1 MLPDSLV
8 IAAGR
13 LGSLRKN
20 GGAESAARLILS
32 RISAPS
38 PSPRDV
44 LQSVIV
50 LEAEGLLSF
59 TKPSHHE
66 ITDRILRGGAFPES
80 GRIPVDWKNPVEAL
94 RVIELAIVQAQ
105 SIAES
110 FEAKGGFCV
119 NIFSDSYPG
128 KLRLMEKQ
136 RFSKSGKELS
146 PEHDA
151 PDVLFCMGER
161 SLIVKSMLGITGSA
175 YPSEEGRVS
184 SYYIGRAAGRAGVP
198 VLSLL
203 SRGSPEAA
211 LAGALDAGGR
221 GIAVLGSGLSSV
233 PHGAM
238 HDLAERILESGGLL
252 VSEYLPGTSFAAFQ
266 LTAENRI
273 IGTLPSALVITE
285 TPSGGEPFH
294 AARRCAAAGVRLYAV
309 SFRGEALRS
318 RPVSAGNLELIRDM
332 GASPLTSG
340 TLPDLI
346 SFCRR

>member
-1 MLPDSLV
+1 
-8 IAAGR
+8 
-13 LGSLRKN
+13 
-20 GGAESAARLILS
+20 
-32 RISAPS
+32 
-38 PSPRDV
+38 
-44 LQSVIV
+44 
-50 LEAEGLLSF
+50 
-59 TKPSHHE
+59 
-66 ITDRILRGGAFPES
+66 
-80 GRIPVDWKNPVEAL
+80 
-94 RVIELAIVQAQ
+94 
-105 SIAES
+105 
-110 FEAKGGFCV
+110 
-119 NIFSDSYPG
+119 
-128 KLRLMEKQ
+128 MEKQ

-211 LAGALDAGGR
+211 LTGALDAGGPV
-221 GIAVLGSGLSSV
+221 IAVLGSGLSSV
-233 PHGAM
+233 PQGAM